1 MKTIVRVYVNDPKT
15 GKEKGVMEPEEI
27 MKVLSKPKTAVE
39 LDYDEGQ
46 NVRMGNSAD
55 LIGETVK
62 VGEFELEIP
71 VH

>member
-1 MKTIVRVYVNDPKT
+1 MKTIVRVYVIDPKT
-15 GKEKGVMEPEEI
+15 GKEKGVMEPEVI
-27 MKVLSKPKTAVE
+27 IKILNKIKTAVE

-46 NVRMGNSAD
+46 NVRMGNSTD

>member
-1 MKTIVRVYVNDPKT
+1 MKTIVRVYVKDPKT
-15 GKEKGVMEPEEI
+15 GAEKGVMEPEEI
-27 MKVLSKPKTAVE
+27 MKVLSKTKEAVE

-55 LIGETVK
+55 LIGETVR
-62 VGEFELEIP
+62 VGEYELEIP

>member
-1 MKTIVRVYVNDPKT
+1 MKKIVRVYVIDPKS
-15 GKEKGVMEPEEI
+15 KREKGVMEPEEI
-27 MKVLSKPKTAVE
+27 MKVLSKPTESIE

-46 NVRMGNSAD
+46 NVRMGNSSE

-62 VGEFELEIP
+62 IGEFELEIP

>member
-1 MKTIVRVYVNDPKT
+1 MKTIVRVYVTDPKT

-27 MKVLSKPKTAVE
+27 MKVLSKPTGPIE
-39 LDYDEGQ
+39 LDYDEGK

>member
-27 MKVLSKPKTAVE
+27 MKVLSKPKGPIE

-46 NVRMGNSAD
+46 NVRMSNSVD

>member
-1 MKTIVRVYVNDPKT
+1 
-15 GKEKGVMEPEEI
+15 MEPEEI

-55 LIGETVK
+55 LIGETVR

>member
-55 LIGETVK
+55 LIGETVR

>member
-1 MKTIVRVYVNDPKT
+1 MKKIVRVYVIDPKT
-15 GKEKGVMEPEEI
+15 KRERGVMEPEAI
-27 MKVLSKPKTAVE
+27 MKVLSKPTGPVE

-46 NVRMGNSAD
+46 NVRMGNSSE

-62 VGEFELEIP
+62 IGEFELEIP